1 MLDRT
6 TTRSAG
12 LVLGI
17 LLWLAAFAAS
27 VTLGTT
33 DITLSDV
40 WQALSAYDGGRIDH
54 IIIVSE
60 RLPRAVIATLTG
72 SSLAIAGVLMQ
83 TMTRNPLASPGILGI
98 NAGAFHGFGY
108 GGGAQLDGRGATQG
122 AQQAAHGGTGA
133 TDDIDGIG
141 RHNRPSLIFDI

>member
-33 DITLSDV
+33 DITLGDV
-40 WQALSAYDGGRIDH
+40 WQALIAYDGGRIDH

-98 NAGAFHGFGY
+98 NAGRHVLRRRGGIAAAAACPRAVCL
-108 GGGAQLDGRGATQG
+108 GGAAGGAGSRLAGAG
-122 AQQAAHGGTGA
+122 AQPRTP
-133 TDDIDGIG
+133 
-141 RHNRPSLIFDI
+141 R